1 MQYSLLYNMLQGISA
16 PSLFTKGSLARGEK
30 NTEPYCQSDISLQTV
45 LIPVT
50 LEIEGIKNI
59 YKKKWKW
66 NDVLFAYC
74 PILHLGAPM
83 DNNGWYANEV
93 SKYLNILHYSLK
105 TPITKHF
112 LSVI

>member
-59 YKKKWKW
+59 YKK
-66 NDVLFAYC
+66 
-74 PILHLGAPM
+74 
-83 DNNGWYANEV
+83 NGNETMC
-93 SKYLNILHYSLK
+93 YSRIVQFS
-105 TPITKHF
+105 TWGR
-112 LSVI
+112 